1 MTKNWQVVQDTWLSE
16 HVAHLS
22 PEQGAIFSK
31 AATASE
37 FFREQLQRNPE
48 WLEEWVA
55 ALATPLDVENELR
68 QRLTDCQTD
77 EEAMAVLRKWR
88 NWHQCFLILNDV
100 NRLKSTRVITSECT
114 LLAEAAIRCALAWL
128 QPRLEARFGQPQPCP
143 FEPGQPQQLSVIAM
157 GKMGAKELNLSSD
170 IDLILAFPEEGETI
184 GEKSISHTNFFI
196 RLGQLLVKLLDTHDA
211 HGFVYR
217 VDMRLRPWGQ
227 SGPLA
232 TTFNFLRKYYPE
244 QGRDWERFA
253 MIKARVVAGPES
265 AGHELTDIFTDF
277 VYRRYVDYQALQ
289 ALRDTKKMII
299 QEVRKQGQE
308 HNIKLGDGG
317 IREIE
322 FIAQAFQL
330 IRGGQVVSLQ
340 IPNIWHVFQCIRE
353 EELLPLDVT
362 NELQDHYEFLR
373 NLEHAIQCWQDK
385 QTQLL
390 PALNDEDSWARLAWV
405 MGFENT
411 DQFKSHL
418 DLVRKQV
425 SFHFNAFIQLENE
438 TTADESSHWQSVWLG
453 DSVDEHLSAEL
464 LASVSTFRE
473 SNAVSRM
480 QAESR
485 ERLDQFMPR
494 AIKDLSAFKSPDA
507 VWQRLQPLLETVL
520 RRTSYLLMLTEQPEA
535 LKLILRM
542 LGLSSWMA
550 EILRTKP
557 YLLDEF
563 SDENSLFKL
572 PNRQTLEESLHLKMI
587 GLPED
592 DLEVQM
598 ETLRHFR
605 HGRVLRAAACDLN
618 GVLPLMKISDY
629 LANTAEVILE
639 QAFWIAWRQLT
650 ARHGRPHKTQDEV
663 CNPNFGIVG
672 YGKLGGLELSYESD
686 LDLVFLH
693 NAHSHL
699 ETEGPK
705 VIDNSMFFMR
715 LGQKIIHILST
726 QTQSGDL
733 YEVDMRLRPS
743 GNKGLLVSTL
753 ESFEKYQNKEA
764 WTWEHQAL
772 VRARFVAGD
781 ESLKQEFNL
790 ARHRILTQKRDI
802 HQLQEDV
809 RNMRKKMRD
818 HLGTPDAVAEQ
829 EQLLN
834 LKQDPGGIVD
844 IEFLVQFGVLA
855 WAHDIPTLTQWS
867 DNVRLI
873 EDLKKAGFF
882 SEKQAEHLL
891 EAYLLFR
898 EKAHFAML
906 QQVSVKKLKDSLVNE
921 LAPYRQNVISV
932 WKEIM
937 ELPPTKPDND
947 VQQTD

>member
-1 MTKNWQVVQDTWLSE
+1 MTKNWQVVQDTWRSDN
-16 HVAHLS
+16 VGHLTL
-22 PEQGAIFSK
+22 EQGVLFSK
-31 AATASE
+31 AATSSE

-48 WLEEWVA
+48 WLEQWVD
-55 ALATPLDVENELR
+55 ALSSPLDVETELH
-68 QRLTDCQTD
+68 QRLSDCQSD
-77 EEAMAVLRKWR
+77 DEAMTVLRKWR
-88 NWHQCFLILNDV
+88 NWHQCFLILNDT
-100 NRLKSTRVITSECT
+100 NRVKSTQVITSECT
-114 LLAEAAIRCALAWL
+114 LLAEAAIRCSLAWL
-128 QPRLEARFGQPQPCP
+128 QPRLEKRYGIPQSCP
-143 FEPGQPQQLSVIAM
+143 FEPNQPQQLSVIAM

-170 IDLILAFPEEGETI
+170 IDLIFAFPTEGETL
-184 GEKSISHTNFFI
+184 GENPITHTDFFI
-196 RLGQLLVKLLDTHDA
+196 RLGRLVVKLLDTHDA
-211 HGFVYR
+211 NGFVYR

-253 MIKARVVAGPES
+253 MIKARVVAGSES
-265 AGHELTDIFTDF
+265 ASIALTEVFHDF

-289 ALRDTKKMII
+289 ALRKTKKMII
-299 QEVRKQGQE
+299 KEVRKQGQE

-330 IRGGQVVSLQ
+330 IRGGQVISLQ
-340 IPNIWHVFQCIRE
+340 NPNIWHVFQCIRD
-353 EELLPLDVT
+353 EELLPLEVI
-362 NELQDHYEFLR
+362 NELQEHYEFLR
-373 NLEHAIQCWQDK
+373 NLEHAIQCWQDR

-390 PALNDEDSWARLAWV
+390 PPINDDNAWSRLAWV
-405 MGFENT
+405 MGF
-411 DQFKSHL
+411 DGIDSFKSRL
-418 DLVRKQV
+418 DLIRKQV

-438 TTADESSHWQSVWLG
+438 ATASESSHWQSLWLG
-453 DSVDEHLSAEL
+453 DSDDEHLSAEL
-464 LASVSTFRE
+464 IASVRSFRE
-473 SNAVSRM
+473 SNAVARM
-480 QAESR
+480 QPESR

-494 AIKDLSAFKSPDA
+494 ALKELSAFKSPDP
-507 VWQRLQPLLETVL
+507 VWNRLQPLLETVL
-520 RRTSYLLMLTEQPEA
+520 RRTSYLLMLTEEPES
-535 LKLILRM
+535 LRLILRM

-550 EILRTKP
+550 ETLTTKP

-563 SDENSLFKL
+563 SDQNSLFKL
-572 PNRQTLEESLHLKMI
+572 PNRQTLDESIHQRMI

-605 HGRVLRAAACDLN
+605 HGWVLRAAACDLDDM
-618 GVLPLMKISDY
+618 LPLMKISDY
-629 LANTAEVILE
+629 LANIAEVILE
-639 QAFWIAWRQLT
+639 QAFWTAWRQLT
-650 ARHGRPHKTQDEV
+650 ARHGKPHKTSDEV

-693 NAHSHL
+693 NADSRL
-699 ETEGPK
+699 ETEGPR
-705 VIDNSMFFMR
+705 VIDNPVFFMR

-781 ESLKQEFNL
+781 DSLKQEF
-790 ARHRILTQKRDI
+790 AQTRHRILSQPRDLP
-802 HQLQEDV
+802 QLQDDV
-809 RNMRKKMRD
+809 RKMRKKMRD
-818 HLGTPDAVAEQ
+818 HLGTPERIAEQ

-844 IEFLVQFGVLA
+844 IEFMVQFGVLA
-855 WAHDIPTLTQWS
+855 WAQYLPELTRWS

-873 EDLKKAGFF
+873 KDLQTCGFF
-882 SEKQAEHLL
+882 SEHQAKILL
-891 EAYLLFR
+891 DAYLFFR

-906 QQVSVKKLKDSLVNE
+906 QQTSVKKLKDSLLNE

-937 ELPPTKPDND
+937 ELPPTKPDNT
-947 VQQTD
+947 VQ